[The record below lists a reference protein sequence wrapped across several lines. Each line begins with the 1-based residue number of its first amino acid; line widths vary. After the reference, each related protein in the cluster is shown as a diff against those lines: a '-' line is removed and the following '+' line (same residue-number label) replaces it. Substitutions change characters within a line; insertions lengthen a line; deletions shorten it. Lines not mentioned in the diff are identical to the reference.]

1 MTSNKKAAPER
12 TAQSHTV
19 DKASAEDS
27 ITVLESFGPRL
38 TKKYLADGG
47 TEPYEK
53 AQSFKVKSVE
63 VTGLESV
70 AALLGRLHKNP
81 KRCII
86 RGKLSETPEPGD
98 VKGSFRR
105 CNASFDDQPLHTLM
119 LDIDGFEPFAADPVK
134 EPADAVRELFLD
146 HLPACFMAASFYWHL
161 SSSAGMPGKERLLKC
176 HVWMWSKMAYT
187 SAQMKAWADSIGGKI
202 DRAVYSRV
210 QVNYTADPIFEEGRV
225 DPIEVRAGWYQG
237 TSDEVDLQITEDILA
252 AAHSAGSGSGG
263 EDMKLKDP
271 SEKPGIIGLFHRT
284 FSAEDVLLTLLDE
297 FEQGSQ
303 RRYTWLNSGGG
314 APEGVW
320 AHDDQMHIASS
331 HNTWPLPGI
340 ANLWDVVRVFKFG
353 HLDEV
358 EGDAFETL
366 VAESRS
372 VGQRASDKATLAWAE
387 ELPEIKEALIA
398 EADARHTEEEA
409 AVASLVTQIASASS
423 AEVNGAILTQIRHLK
438 AAGLPPGSVAT
449 LDKAIQQRMKALS
462 PNQAAPSIADVRK
475 LTRPDTSKQKGTKG
489 GGLILTQG
497 APYDNAVALTRAEF
511 TDDDKQRIA
520 ARANGS
526 WFVFNGRCYEER
538 TDEEIKSRAWPF
550 LAKAVSVDP
559 ESGSLAAFKPGEAD
573 VNGLVS
579 ALKSILLIRL
589 KTSPGWLHD
598 SSGPEPLNQLVMQN
612 GILDIGSQSLS
623 DHTPLFFSVN
633 ELPFAFHAGAQ
644 CPAWVAFLDQVFPG
658 DRESQDL
665 LQDWFGY
672 CLTADTS
679 QQKMLNIVGQKRSG
693 KGTIARIL
701 GALIGSANVIG
712 PTLTSLVKD
721 FGLEHWLGKLVAI
734 FGDARGAGRDHQI
747 AVERILSITG
757 EDMLSVD
764 RKNKSAVSAMMTAR
778 ITLISNELLQLGD
791 ASGALV
797 GRMLALKTTQSFYG
811 REDTGL
817 TERVMDELPGILNW
831 ALAGKMR
838 LAERGRFLQPSS
850 AEEMLRETQEA
861 NDPVGTFFDT
871 CFEIGPGYSV
881 TKADAF
887 DAYCRWCAKENMK
900 AWTHPVFSKAF
911 RASKPEIA
919 TSRPHG
925 ADGKQHHTYVGIR
938 LSAEW
943 AAPLKSSD
951 EGRAPLKSFND

>member
-1 MTSNKKAAPER
+1 MTTNNKKAAPER
-12 TAQSHTV
+12 AAQSHTV
-19 DKASAEDS
+19 DKASAGDS

-38 TKKYLADGG
+38 TKKYLADGS
-47 TEPYEK
+47 TEPYENAK
-53 AQSFKVKSVE
+53 AFKVKAHE
-63 VTGLESV
+63 VADLKGV
-70 AALLGRLHKNP
+70 AALLARIHKNP

-86 RGKLSETPEPGD
+86 RGKLADNPEPGE

-105 CNASFDDQPLHTLM
+105 CNASFEDQPLHTLM
-119 LDIDGFEPFAADPVK
+119 LDIDGFAPFAADPVK
-134 EPADAVRELFLD
+134 EPADAVRELFQD
-146 HLPACFMAASFYWHL
+146 YLPACFMAASFYWHL
-161 SSSAGMPGKERLLKC
+161 SSSAGMPGKEGKLKC
-176 HVWMWSKMAYT
+176 HVWMWSKTAYT
-187 SAQMKAWADSIGGKI
+187 SAQMKAWAREIGTVIDS
-202 DRAVYSRV
+202 AVYSRV

-225 DPIEVRAGWYQG
+225 DPVEVRAGWYQG
-237 TSDEVDLQITEDILA
+237 TSDEVDLQITEDVLA

-271 SEKPGIIGLFHRT
+271 SQKEGIIGLFHRT

-331 HNTWPLPGI
+331 HNTWPLNGI

-372 VGQRASDKATLAWAE
+372 VGQRASDKAMLAWAE
-387 ELPEIKEALIA
+387 ELPEITEALIA
-398 EADARHTEEEA
+398 EANARHTEEEA
-409 AVASLVTQIASASS
+409 TVASLATEIASASS
-423 AEVNGAILTQIRHLK
+423 ADVNGTILTRIRQLK
-438 AAGLPPGSVAT
+438 AADLPPGSAAT
-449 LDKAIQQRMKALS
+449 LDKAIQQRLKALS

-475 LTRPDTSKQKGTKG
+475 LTRPDTTKQKETKG

-497 APYDNAVALTRAEF
+497 APFKHATALTRSEF

-520 ARANGS
+520 VRANGS
-526 WFVFNGRCYEER
+526 WFVFNGRCYEDR
-538 TDEEIKSRAWPF
+538 ADEEIRNLAWLF
-550 LAKAVSVDP
+550 LEGAVSVDP
-559 ESGSLAAFKPGEAD
+559 ESGNLVAFDPNKAAVDGLVDSLKAVLAAR
-573 VNGLVS
+573 
-579 ALKSILLIRL
+579 I
-589 KTSPGWLHD
+589 KTSPGWLYD

-612 GILDIGSQSLS
+612 GILDIGSQRLS

-633 ELPFAFHAGAQ
+633 ELPFVFHAGAQ
-644 CPAWVAFLDQVFPG
+644 CPEWIAFLDRVFPG

-665 LQDWFGY
+665 LQEWFGY
-672 CLTADTS
+672 GLTADTS
-679 QQKMLNIVGQKRSG
+679 QQKMLNIVGPKRSG
-693 KGTIARIL
+693 KGTIARVL
-701 GALIGSANVIG
+701 SALIGKANTIG
-712 PTLTSLVKD
+712 PTLAQMCETN
-721 FGLEHWLGKLVAI
+721 GLETWLGKLVAI
-734 FGDARGAGRDHQI
+734 FGDARSAGRDQQI
-747 AVERILSITG
+747 AVERLLSITG
-757 EDMLSVD
+757 EDMLSVG
-764 RKNKSAVSAMMTAR
+764 RKWKSAVNTKLTAR

-817 TERVMDELPGILNW
+817 TDRLMDELPGILNW

-850 AEEMLRETQEA
+850 AKEMLRATQEA
-861 NDPVGTFFDT
+861 NDPVGTFADT
-871 CFEIGPGYSV
+871 CCDIDPSYSA
-881 TKADAF
+881 TKEEVYG
-887 DAYCRWCAKENMK
+887 AYCRWCAQENLK
-900 AWTHPVFSKAF
+900 PWTHPVFSKSLQ
-911 RASKPEIA
+911 ASKPEI
-919 TSRPHG
+919 TMSRPRG
-925 ADGKQHHTYVGIR
+925 ADGKQHHVYVGLR

-943 AAPLKSSD
+943 AALPGPFD
-951 EGRAPLKSFND
+951 